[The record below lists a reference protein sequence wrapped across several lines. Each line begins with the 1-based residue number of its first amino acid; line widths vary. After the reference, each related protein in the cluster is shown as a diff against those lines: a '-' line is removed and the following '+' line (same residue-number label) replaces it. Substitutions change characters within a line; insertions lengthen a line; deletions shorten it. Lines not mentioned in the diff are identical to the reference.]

1 MRYLTITY
9 LRQPGGQIDEQV
21 GYTKRLK
28 PNDLQTCNVIVDYL
42 NKKVEKCVIEGKA
55 MDRTFDQ
62 LNDYYKEV
70 YPSLIEQLE
79 RVNRAEPKG
88 QEWTT

>member
-9 LRQPGGQIDEQV
+9 FRQPGGQIDEQV

-28 PNDLQTCNVIVDYL
+28 TSDVQTCNIIMDYS
-42 NKKVEKCVIEGKA
+42 KRKVEKCVIEGKVIE
-55 MDRTFDQ
+55 RSFDA

-70 YPSLIEQLE
+70 YPALIEQLE
-79 RVNRAEPKG
+79 KIQATEPKAA
-88 QEWTT
+88 E

>member
-42 NKKVEKCVIEGKA
+42 NKKVEKCVIEGKV

-88 QEWTT
+88 QE

>member
-21 GYTKRLK
+21 GFTKRLK
-28 PNDLQTCNVIVDYL
+28 TADIQTCNVIIDYL
-42 NKKVEKCVIEGKA
+42 DKKVEKCVIEGKVVE
-55 MDRTFDQ
+55 RTFDQ
-62 LNDYYKEV
+62 LNDYYKQV
-70 YPSLIEQLE
+70 YPSLIENLE

-88 QEWTT
+88 QE

>member
-21 GYTKRLK
+21 GYTKRLRAS
-28 PNDLQTCNVIVDYL
+28 DVQTCNIIMDYS
-42 NKKVEKCVIEGKA
+42 KRKVEKCVIEGKVIE
-55 MDRTFDQ
+55 RTFDQ

-70 YPSLIEQLE
+70 YPSLIDQLE
-79 RVNRAEPKG
+79 KVQATEPK
-88 QEWTT
+88 TTE

>member
-9 LRQPGGQIDEQV
+9 LRQPGGQIDEQM

-28 PNDLQTCNVIVDYL
+28 PNDLQTCNVIIDYRDR
-42 NKKVEKCVIEGKA
+42 KVEKCVIEGKA

-70 YPSLIEQLE
+70 YPALIEQME

-88 QEWTT
+88 QE